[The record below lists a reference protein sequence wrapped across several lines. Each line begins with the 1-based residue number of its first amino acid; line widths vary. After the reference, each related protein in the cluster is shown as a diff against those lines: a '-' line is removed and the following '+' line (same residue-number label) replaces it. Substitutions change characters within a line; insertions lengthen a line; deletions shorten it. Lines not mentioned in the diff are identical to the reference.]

1 MGGKGVGNGVEY
13 GYVVLRVRGDHGDR
27 DQAGWAVRAADK
39 DVRLASIPEGF
50 KNVGSGE
57 QVALLVDKE
66 GVTEEDV
73 VVAVGGRGF
82 VKAINNRADG
92 GDGIGFGRRG
102 CGKQGQGG
110 DHTGEVHEGKV
121 ARGRAGGKGG
131 KGTGAAPAERR
142 SEQTELPKRTLKR
155 GVEKARRTRGQFF
168 ALDTAAVATV
178 CSVRTETTVKTGATE
193 RGRGAMG
200 EQTGKETIKET
211 GAGKEAGKV
220 GETGLSPVAQK
231 FILHWGEMG
240 TRWGINRTVAQVHA
254 LLFLSPGPVPADE
267 ISTTLAVARSNV
279 STSLRELQGWG
290 IVRMV
295 HVLGDRREHFE
306 STKDVWEI
314 FRIVSEERKRREI
327 DPTLRVIGE
336 CVAELKANPQG
347 DRYTRE
353 RLESML
359 EFLTV
364 MSGLFE
370 EVMRMPIPAL
380 KGVGKLRGKVI
391 TLLGSDKKKAG

>member
-1 MGGKGVGNGVEY
+1 M
-13 GYVVLRVRGDHGDR
+13 
-27 DQAGWAVRAADK
+27 
-39 DVRLASIPEGF
+39 
-50 KNVGSGE
+50 
-57 QVALLVDKE
+57 
-66 GVTEEDV
+66 
-73 VVAVGGRGF
+73 
-82 VKAINNRADG
+82 
-92 GDGIGFGRRG
+92 
-102 CGKQGQGG
+102 
-110 DHTGEVHEGKV
+110 
-121 ARGRAGGKGG
+121 
-131 KGTGAAPAERR
+131 
-142 SEQTELPKRTLKR
+142 SEI
-155 GVEKARRTRGQFF
+155 
-168 ALDTAAVATV
+168 
-178 CSVRTETTVKTGATE
+178 
-193 RGRGAMG
+193 
-200 EQTGKETIKET
+200 TGKEAKKAES
-211 GAGKEAGKV
+211 
-220 GETGLSPVAQK
+220 GLSAVAQK

-306 STKDVWEI
+306 SIKDVWEI

-336 CVAELKANPQG
+336 CVAELKGNPQG
-347 DRYTRE
+347 DAYTRE

-370 EVMRMPIPAL
+370 EVMRMPAPAL
-380 KGVGKLRGKVI
+380 KGMGKLRGKVI
-391 TLLGSDKKKAG
+391 TLFGSEKKKVG